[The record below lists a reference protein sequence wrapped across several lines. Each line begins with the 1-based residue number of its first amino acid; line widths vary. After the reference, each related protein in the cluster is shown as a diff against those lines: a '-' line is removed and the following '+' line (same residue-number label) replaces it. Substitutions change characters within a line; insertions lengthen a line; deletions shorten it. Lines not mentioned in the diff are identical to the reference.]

1 MLRVLH
7 LMRGFFGT
15 GRRTANAEGHLPVV
29 EQWRLRVTDRSDP
42 GGAARKGSG
51 RQGRAPARPDRPQLG
66 DPVRIFIVLAF
77 TGTLSVATAVRQDV
91 RTMLIAAIG

>member
-42 GGAARKGSG
+42 TPEAPPEKAPGGRGARLLDPIDRNSEILFGS
-51 RQGRAPARPDRPQLG
+51 
-66 DPVRIFIVLAF
+66 
-77 TGTLSVATAVRQDV
+77 S
-91 RTMLIAAIG
+91 